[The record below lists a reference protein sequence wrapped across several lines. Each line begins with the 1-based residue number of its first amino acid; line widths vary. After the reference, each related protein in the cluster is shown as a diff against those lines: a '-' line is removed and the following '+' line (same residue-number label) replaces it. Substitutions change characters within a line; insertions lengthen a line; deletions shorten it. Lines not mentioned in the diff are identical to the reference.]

1 MDATVILIIIVVLVL
16 LGVYLFSRNG
26 PVVGGTGEVKRSHTS
41 TEANPRMG
49 GLESDPATQYSE
61 FRRPTDK
68 DPTPP
73 DDKNFRTKGSLD
85 A

>member
-1 MDATVILIIIVVLVL
+1 MDASAILLIIVVLVVI
-16 LGVYLFSRNG
+16 GVYLFSRNRSAI
-26 PVVGGTGEVKRSHTS
+26 GGTGEVKRSHTS

-49 GLESDPATQYSE
+49 GLESDPTSQYSE
-61 FRRPTDK
+61 FRTPVAN

>member
-1 MDATVILIIIVVLVL
+1 MDTTAILLIIVVLVVI
-16 LGVYLFSRNG
+16 GVYLFSRNRSAI
-26 PVVGGTGEVKRSHTS
+26 GGTGEVKRSHTS

-49 GLESDPATQYSE
+49 GLESDPASQYSE
-61 FRRPTDK
+61 FRTPVTD
-68 DPTPP
+68 DPTPA

>member
-1 MDATVILIIIVVLVL
+1 MDPSAILLSIVVLV
-16 LGVYLFSRNG
+16 GIGMYLFSRNRSAI
-26 PVVGGTGEVKRSHTS
+26 GGTGEVKRSHTS

-49 GLESDPATQYSE
+49 GLESDPASQYSE
-61 FRRPTDK
+61 FRIPVTD
-68 DPTPP
+68 DPTPA